1 MTFTLTSRGGLEIGV
16 ISYGGIITSLR
27 VPDRHGRLDDVVLGF
42 GAAERYRGDHP
53 YFGALIGRY
62 ANRIARARFSIGE
75 TEHALAAND
84 GVNHLHGG
92 IQGFDKHEW
101 QVHEI
106 DHGLVLSR
114 ISEDGEEGYPG
125 RLAAQVM
132 YQVTDDNALIVTYE
146 ATSDRVTPVNLTQHS
161 YFNLRGEGQGEVL
174 DHELWIDA
182 DRFTPVDRALIPTGE
197 VAPVSGT
204 PLDFRVP
211 ARIGDRVKGDH
222 PQIAL
227 VGGFDHNFVLNGE
240 AGRLRRVAEV
250 REPESGR
257 TLTVST
263 TEPALQLY
271 TGNGLDGGITGK
283 SGRPYQ
289 RHAGL
294 CLETQ
299 HFPDS
304 PNQPSFPSTL
314 LRPGERYV
322 SQTVFQFGV

>member
-42 GAAERYRGDHP
+42 TSAERYRGAHP
-53 YFGALIGRY
+53 YFGAVIGRY
-62 ANRIARARFSIGE
+62 ANGIARARFSIGGE
-75 TEHALAAND
+75 TYALAAND

-114 ISEDGEEGYPG
+114 TSADGEEGYPG
-125 RLAAQVM
+125 QLAAGVT
-132 YQVTDDNALIVTYE
+132 YQVTDDNALVVTYE

-161 YFNLRGEGQGEVL
+161 YFNLRGEGRGDVL

-182 DRFTPVDRALIPTGE
+182 DRFTPVDRGLIPTGE
-197 VAPVSGT
+197 LAPVGGT
-204 PLDFRVP
+204 PFDFRTP
-211 ARIGDRVKGDH
+211 ARLGDRVRADH

-227 VGGFDHNFVLNGE
+227 AGGIDHTFVLNGE
-240 AGRLRRVAEV
+240 AGRLRRVAAV

-257 TLTVST
+257 TLAVST
-263 TEPALQLY
+263 TEPGLQVY
-271 TGNGLDGGITGK
+271 TGNGLDGRVSGK
-283 SGRPYQ
+283 SGQSYQ

-314 LRPGERYV
+314 LHPGQRYV